1 MTAGFDKYYQ
11 IVRCFRDEDLRGD
24 RQPEF
29 TQIDLETSF
38 LTKEEIQ
45 AITEDMLIDVVKEA
59 KNITIEKPFPRM
71 TYQEAM
77 DRFGSDKPDIRFG
90 LELQNVSEVVKDI
103 DFKVFQSAVENGGEV
118 KAINAKGAAT
128 NFSRKDLDALG
139 VFVANYGA
147 KGLAWLKVEAGE
159 LKGPIAKFFQADK
172 AQELMTALQA
182 EDGDLLLFAA
192 DKAAIVAASLG
203 ALRNKL
209 GKELNLINEEE
220 LAFLWVTDWPLF
232 EYDEEAGRY
241 VSAHHPFTLPREED
255 IPLLETDSSKV
266 MAEAYDIVLNGY
278 EIGGG
283 SLRIYKKEVQ
293 ESMFRA
299 LGFTDEAASEQFGF
313 LMEALEYGTP
323 PHGGIALGLDRIVM
337 ILAGRNNL
345 RDTIAFPKTGSAVD
359 PLTNAPGE
367 VSTAQLAE
375 LKLETVKKESN

>member
-1 MTAGFDKYYQ
+1 
-11 IVRCFRDEDLRGD
+11 
-24 RQPEF
+24 
-29 TQIDLETSF
+29 
-38 LTKEEIQ
+38 
-45 AITEDMLIDVVKEA
+45 
-59 KNITIEKPFPRM
+59 
-71 TYQEAM
+71 
-77 DRFGSDKPDIRFG
+77 
-90 LELQNVSEVVKDI
+90 
-103 DFKVFQSAVENGGEV
+103 
-118 KAINAKGAAT
+118 
-128 NFSRKDLDALG
+128 
-139 VFVANYGA
+139 
-147 KGLAWLKVEAGE
+147 
-159 LKGPIAKFFQADK
+159 
-172 AQELMTALQA
+172 
-182 EDGDLLLFAA
+182 
-192 DKAAIVAASLG
+192 
-203 ALRNKL
+203 LRNKL
-209 GKELNLINEEE
+209 GKELDLVNEEE

-241 VSAHHPFTLPREED
+241 VSAHHPFTLPKEED

-367 VSTAQLAE
+367 VSEAQLAE
-375 LKLETVKKESN
+375 LKLATVKKESN